1 MMRFLYISILFLLFC
16 TVDSYAQLA
25 EGGIP
30 RRPSVL
36 KKTSSR
42 NLDMP
47 LVSNDIL
54 RWEAE
59 QIQLENTL
67 KPLRFAHSFEV
78 SVSPFSHGEWLRSD
92 DGWWI
97 WQITIKSDDAYSL
110 NLIFGDYNPLSG
122 DRLFLF
128 TPDYSY
134 VLGAYTNLNITEG
147 NVLAVSPLPGDELVV
162 QFETAVYPDYV
173 PFIIKRINHDFV
185 GILKFFDT
193 RRPLGKTAGD
203 CIPDINCEVA
213 DSWREVQNSVCRV
226 MVEGKELCT
235 GTLLNNTASNS
246 RPFVLTA
253 NHCISNRN
261 KAISSL
267 FLFNYE
273 SPYCGSIDGDVSNS
287 ISGSVL
293 RATHDSLDFSLVELS
308 VQPPPSFRPYYAGWN
323 RASTATDT
331 VACIQHS
338 QGDIKKISIDNDS
351 PVISSFGLSG
361 YTNNG
366 FWRVNRWEY
375 GATEEGA
382 SGGPLFNVNGQVTGS
397 LVGGNSRC
405 SYPFNDYF
413 SRFDL
418 AWDHRADSAWQLK
431 YWLDPIKTNAL
442 NIDGKR
448 FYEGPD
454 FCMSFSNLIEDDE
467 HELLKLNS
475 SAGTFAG
482 YWTGTN
488 NQGITE
494 VGDKFK
500 IAGDERL
507 HGISMGIGKRF
518 IRNVNNTSRLRIN
531 VYNLRGNLT
540 EIIHTQHVNLRDL
553 FNNAMNFVAFNDIV
567 EPADSFLVAV
577 NFEGIAEGDSVA
589 IFQSVRQNIPQSSMY
604 IRQNGTWAEFKK
616 SNSAGY
622 TGSLAFELVACNVSN
637 QITDTTIVDNPLEVK
652 LFPNPTIG
660 RIEIAANSN
669 ITVDMIS
676 VYNLRGQQIPFKSGR
691 LTPRKIEINLAGNS
705 PGIYLIRVLDGN
717 KHFSGKIFLGAR

>member
-1 MMRFLYISILFLLFC
+1 MIRFLYISIYFLIFC
-16 TVDSYAQLA
+16 NLGSYAQLS
-25 EGGIP
+25 EGGVP
-30 RRPSVL
+30 RNPSVV
-36 KKTSSR
+36 KKAASR
-42 NLDMP
+42 ILDMP

-67 KPLRFAHSFEV
+67 KPLRFAYSFEV
-78 SVSPFSHGEWLRSD
+78 SVSPFSHGEWLRSE

-97 WQITIKSDDAYSL
+97 WQLTIRSDEALSL
-110 NLIFGDYNPLSG
+110 NLIFGEYNPAPG

-134 VLGAYTNLNITEG
+134 VLGAYTDLNITEG
-147 NVLAVSPLPGDELVV
+147 NVLAVSPLPGDEVVV
-162 QFETAVYPDYV
+162 QFETAVYPDHV
-173 PFIIKRINHDFV
+173 PFVINWINHDFV

-253 NHCISNRN
+253 NHCISTSN
-261 KAISSL
+261 KAMSSL

-273 SPYCGSIDGDVSNS
+273 SPYCGSLDGDVSNS
-287 ISGSVL
+287 ISGSAL

-308 VQPPPSFRPYYAGWN
+308 VHPPPSFRPFYAGWN
-323 RASTATDT
+323 RGSSATDT

-351 PVISSFGLSG
+351 PVISSFGLNG
-361 YTNNG
+361 YTSNG

-382 SGGPLFNVNGQVTGS
+382 SGGPLFNVKGQIAGS

-418 AWDHRADSAWQLK
+418 AWDHRADSAHQLK
-431 YWLDPIKTNAL
+431 YWLDPLKSNTL
-442 NIDGKR
+442 NVEGER

-467 HELLKLNS
+467 HELLRLNT
-475 SAGTFAG
+475 SAGSFDG

-500 IAGDERL
+500 IAGDERVQ
-507 HGISMGIGKRF
+507 GVSMGIGKRF
-518 IRNVNNTSRLRIN
+518 LKNVNNTSRLRIN

-589 IFQSVRQNIPQSSMY
+589 IFQSVRQNIPQSSIY
-604 IRQNGTWAEFKK
+604 IRQNGIWAEFKK
-616 SNSAGY
+616 SNSEGF

-637 QITDTTIVDNPLEVK
+637 QISDTTIIDIPLEVK

-660 RIEIAANSN
+660 RVEIAANSN
-669 ITVDMIS
+669 ITVDMVT
-676 VYNLRGQQIPFKSGR
+676 VYNLLGQQIPYKSAR

-717 KHFSGKIFLGAR
+717 KHFSGKIFLGAH